1 MKARTNRRERWF
13 RARVAILGLGLMAM
27 AALVTVRAFHLQV
40 STGDRLREMAEDQH
54 LRKLRVS
61 PRRGA
66 IYDRHGAELAVS
78 ADVESVYANPKRLKA
93 MEQNPK
99 LVARRLAKILDV
111 DAARL
116 EQRLS
121 SDRYFVWMERR
132 VTPYEA
138 ARVRKLDIPGV
149 ELTTE
154 SRRYYPNRHLAAHL
168 VGFAD
173 IDGRGIEGIE
183 LAYEEK
189 LRGADRRVE
198 AIRDRRGHVVF
209 SDDMEAGPALQ
220 GQNVVLTID
229 KAIQHAAERELALG
243 VRTFEARGGS
253 VVVMDPSSGEILAL
267 ANYPP
272 FNPNEP
278 SKHAIAHRRNRALVD
293 RFEPGS
299 TVKPFT
305 MAAALA
311 AGTVKPNQSI
321 NCENGVAKIGGRRL
335 HDAHPYEWLTPTQ
348 ILAHSSNI
356 GTAKIALDLGKKGLY
371 RAFRRFGFGEPTGI
385 GVPGETAG
393 ILRHYRRWYDIDA
406 AAVSF
411 GQGMSVT
418 NVQLTTAMSALAN
431 GGRLM
436 QPALVRRITDGEGA
450 TIEEHRPRVRRQV
463 VPPRIAKLVGQM
475 LTAVTEPGGTAVEA
489 GVDGYLVAGKTGT
502 AQKADYVKGG
512 YADDKWLASFI
523 GFLPAERP
531 AVVIS
536 VVIDEP
542 VIAHYGGTVA
552 GPVFRRIAE
561 VTMRHMGI
569 APEGRQAILKKKK
582 AQQKA
587 VARADAD
594 AAPEK
599 SVEPEKVDKG
609 ESSVPDVRSMPLR
622 DAVIALHARSLVAE
636 VRGSGIVVAQEPAP
650 GKAIAHGSTVRIV
663 LRKRSFD
670 ENGAAQDSS
679 GKTLAAAV
687 SRGPRAE

>member
-1 MKARTNRRERWF
+1 
-13 RARVAILGLGLMAM
+13 MAL
-27 AALVTVRAFHLQV
+27 LVVVRAFHLQV
-40 STGDRLREMAEDQH
+40 SSGEQLRGMAEDQH

-78 ADVESVYANPKRLKA
+78 ADVDSVYANPRRLKA
-93 MEQNPK
+93 MEQDPRS
-99 LVARRLAKILDV
+99 VARRLAGILDV
-111 DAARL
+111 DAERL
-116 EQRLS
+116 AERLG
-121 SDRYFVWMERR
+121 SDRYFVWIDRR
-132 VTPYEA
+132 VTPHEA
-138 ARVRKLDIPGV
+138 KRVRELDIPGID
-149 ELTTE
+149 LTTE

-183 LAYEEK
+183 LAYEEE
-189 LRGADRRVE
+189 LRGADRRVD
-198 AIRDRRGHVVF
+198 AIRDRRGQVVF
-209 SDDMEAGPALQ
+209 ADDMQDDRSMQ

-229 KAIQHAAERELALG
+229 KAIQHVAERELALG

-253 VVVMDPSSGEILAL
+253 VVVMDPSTGEILAL

-278 SKHAIAHRRNRALVD
+278 SKHATAHRRNRALVD

-305 MAAALA
+305 MAAALS

-356 GTAKIALDLGKKGLY
+356 GTAKIALDLGKKELY

-393 ILRHYRRWYDIDA
+393 ILRHYRRWYEIDTA
-406 AAVSF
+406 TVSF

-418 NVQLTTAMSALAN
+418 NVQLAAAMGAIAN

-436 QPALVRRITDGEGA
+436 QPMLVRRMTDGHGA
-450 TIEEHRPRVRRQV
+450 TIQENKPRVRRQV
-463 VPPRIAKLVGQM
+463 VPRRIAKLVGQM

-502 AQKADYVKGG
+502 AQKADYIRGG
-512 YADDKWLASFI
+512 YAKDKWLASFI
-523 GFLPAERP
+523 GFLPAEKP

-561 VTMRHMGI
+561 VTLRHMGI
-569 APEGRQAILKKKK
+569 APEGRQAILKKK
-582 AQQKA
+582 AQHESVVEAEPVQ
-587 VARADAD
+587 ARA
-594 AAPEK
+594 EK
-599 SVEPEKVDKG
+599 LERG
-609 ESSVPDVRSMPLR
+609 ESAVPDVRSMPLR
-622 DAVIALHARSLVAE
+622 QAVMALHAESLVAE
-636 VRGSGIVVAQEPAP
+636 VSGSGIVVAQDPAP
-650 GKAIAHGSTVRIV
+650 GKAVAHGAVVQLT
-663 LRKRSFD
+663 LEKRSFD
-670 ENGAAQDSS
+670 GESASSPGA
-679 GKTLAAAV
+679 GETLTASV
-687 SRGPRAE
+687 PRGLHAR

>member
-1 MKARTNRRERWF
+1 MKGRSNRRQRWF
-13 RARVAILGLGLMAM
+13 RARVAFLGLCLLGMAT
-27 AALVTVRAFHLQV
+27 LVVVRAFHLQV
-40 STGDRLREMAEDQH
+40 ASGDRLREMAEDQH

-78 ADVESVYANPKRLKA
+78 ADVDSVYANPRRLKA

-99 LVARRLAKILDV
+99 LVARRLSQALDV
-111 DAARL
+111 DAAVL
-116 EQRLS
+116 EKRLS
-121 SDRYFVWMERR
+121 SDRYFVWIERR
-132 VTPYEA
+132 VTPHEA
-138 ARVRKLDIPGV
+138 SRVRELDIPGV

-154 SRRYYPNRHLAAHL
+154 SRRYYPNRHLGAHL
-168 VGFAD
+168 IGFAD

-183 LAYEEK
+183 LAYEDQ
-189 LRGADRRVE
+189 LRGFDRRVD
-198 AIRDRRGHVVF
+198 AIRDRRGQVVF
-209 SDDMEAGPALQ
+209 ADDMEDDRTMQ

-229 KAIQHAAERELALG
+229 KTIQHVAERELALG

-253 VVVMDPSSGEILAL
+253 VVVMDPSTGEILAL

-278 SKHAIAHRRNRALVD
+278 SKHPTAHRRNRALVD

-311 AGTVKPNQSI
+311 AGAVKPNQSI
-321 NCENGVAKIGGRRL
+321 NCENGVARIGGRRL

-356 GTAKIALDLGKKGLY
+356 GTAKIALDLGKKDLY

-393 ILRHYRRWYDIDA
+393 ILRHYRRWYEIDTA
-406 AAVSF
+406 NISF

-418 NVQLTTAMSALAN
+418 NVQLATAMGAIAN
-431 GGRLM
+431 GGQLM
-436 QPALVRRITDGEGA
+436 QPMLVRRMTDGHGA
-450 TIEEHRPRVRRQV
+450 TIEENKPRVRRQV
-463 VPPRIAKLVGQM
+463 VPRRIAKLVGQM

-512 YADDKWLASFI
+512 YAKDKWLASFI

-561 VTMRHMGI
+561 VTLRHMGI
-569 APEGRQAILKKKK
+569 APEGRQAILEKKKE
-582 AQQKA
+582 QRKA
-587 VARADAD
+587 VGAAD
-594 AAPEK
+594 PEPIEK
-599 SVEPEKVDKG
+599 EDVEKG
-609 ESSVPDVRSMPLR
+609 QSAVPDVRSLPLR
-622 DAVIALHARSLVAE
+622 QAVIALHAQSLVPE
-636 VRGSGIVVAQEPAP
+636 VSGSGVVVSQEPPP
-650 GKAIAHGSTVRIV
+650 GKAVSHGAVVQIE

-670 ENGAAQDSS
+670 QESGAPEVG
-679 GKTLAAAV
+679 GKTLTAAV
-687 SRGPRAE
+687 SRRPHAP